1 MTKEKARK
9 TLLENPSWE
18 QMEKMCAGIIA
29 NSDKAPEVKI
39 IYQTKGH
46 SKLWFFLFIIALG
59 AFVGSNAAWIVAAL
73 KI

>member
-1 MTKEKARK
+1 MTRENVRK
-9 TLLENPSWE
+9 TLPENPSWA
-18 QMEKMCAGIIA
+18 QMAEMYAGIIA

-73 KI
+73 KM